1 VAVLNFGSLNIDHVY
16 EVPHFV
22 EPGETLD
29 SHSYTRHCGG
39 KGLNQSVAL
48 ARAGA
53 EVFHAGKVG
62 AEGGFLIRYLRDAG
76 VDVHNITLSET
87 PTGHALI
94 QVDSTGENAI
104 ILYGGA
110 NREIAADD
118 ADRVVQRCSGSDV
131 LLLQNEISS
140 TAEIILKAADR
151 GMEVFFN
158 PAPMTEKVF
167 TYPLDTVRWF
177 IVNEIEG
184 AMLSGAE
191 RPEDIPAFLL
201 RKYPHARVVLTL
213 GSRGAV
219 YADTEE
225 TLEVPAYRVK
235 AVDTTAAGDTFI
247 GYFIASLT
255 GGGDVKAALEEACK
269 AAALCVTRPGAAG
282 SIPDR
287 EAVMGFDPGGEG

>member
-1 VAVLNFGSLNIDHVY
+1 MAVLNFGSLNIDHVY

-22 EPGETLD
+22 RPGETLG
-29 SHSYTRHCGG
+29 SYSYTRHCGG

-53 EVFHAGKVG
+53 EVFHAGKIG
-62 AEGGFLIRYLRDAG
+62 AEGDFLIHYLRDAG
-76 VDVHNITLSET
+76 VDVQNITLSET

-94 QVDSTGENAI
+94 QVDSSGENAI

-110 NREIAADD
+110 NREIAPDN
-118 ADRVVQRCSGSDV
+118 ADRVVQRFSGSDV
-131 LLLQNEISS
+131 LLMQNEISS
-140 TAEIILKAADR
+140 TADIMLKAAGR

-158 PAPMTEKVF
+158 PAPMTKEVF

-184 AMLSGAE
+184 AMLSGA
-191 RPEDIPAFLL
+191 RRSVDIPPALL
-201 RKYPHARVVLTL
+201 KKYPHARVVLTL
-213 GSRGAV
+213 GSQGV
-219 YADTEE
+219 IYADTEG

-235 AVDTTAAGDTFI
+235 AVDSTAAGDTFI

-255 GGGDVKAALEEACK
+255 GGGDVRSALEVACK

-287 EAVMGFDPGGEG
+287 AAVMGFDPEGEG